1 MLVPAVETALPIF
14 AAEDTDILSII
25 HEMLR
30 INVPGTYLWLLVF
43 YGFFHCWLNI
53 LAEITFFA
61 DRSFYE
67 DWWNACTLSDY
78 WRMWNKPVHLWLK
91 RHVLNP
97 LRQRQYSGALCV
109 TLVFLFSAVCHEYII
124 SGACRVFVLW
134 TFVAMLVQAPVLM
147 WMEMIRPFLVRTQL
161 GNVSFWI
168 AFSFVGGPLVTII
181 YTYRVAMKY
190 N

>member
-1 MLVPAVETALPIF
+1 
-14 AAEDTDILSII
+14 
-25 HEMLR
+25 MLR